1 MPERRRT
8 DRARRGLFARVIERR
23 RLENPPPP
31 DEGAASHRGDRDAD
45 PQDARIAALECRL
58 DHLES
63 LLEGLQDAVHRDS
76 ARHER
81 EIRDLEERTA
91 PAEISRSL
99 ARHDRERGL

>member
-1 MPERRRT
+1 MAENRRF

-31 DEGAASHRGDRDAD
+31 DEGAVSLRDDPHAD
-45 PQDARIAALECRL
+45 PQDARIASLETRL

-63 LLEGLQDAVHRDS
+63 LVEGLQDAVHRDS

-81 EIRDLEERTA
+81 EIRDLDEKTD
-91 PAEISRSL
+91 PGQMSRSI
-99 ARHDRERGL
+99 AEHNREHGL